1 MGNSTFF
8 ARNALRHRLASRKF
22 MEETTGSPN
31 KPKRPNPWVARALG
45 VVTML
50 CVFIPAL
57 FWKGGVLEGETVS
70 FMINYSD
77 DRTVLQKVFN
87 PLLND
92 FNMYQARELSYFFD
106 YLDTTFFLF
115 LLKRFDVTLFIPLS
129 AVVATILII
138 LVYRRGVRRTLP
150 GLDRVTAELL
160 LLPFLTCFAVIS
172 TMGFFYRSAKPLLA
186 PVLLAIMFQILHS
199 ARSRARGQIVEKR
212 WTLVTRQ
219 SLVAFVLLVLA
230 ALLDRQG
237 FFYVLLACALL
248 LVHFLITRKL
258 KDLLIASAAAA
269 IVAHLYNVV
278 IGPAIIW
285 AINGQRPDFTFQ
297 RIPMADLAGLPVHC
311 LKAARVLTA
320 NLAAMAGG
328 YYVVGYFVVA
338 LVTAWLIWGAIVFY
352 KESERGKR
360 WEHYRSGQSLAIVY
374 AAMVLAA
381 HVVMFGLMI
390 ARHPYVYDWVDHW
403 YWYYPLPFLVVAL
416 VGLAVLFNA
425 ALPRLRNRHVR
436 ILRIALV
443 LIALSNLLHLPAY
456 RKVMAS
462 ADWFGPVYT
471 LSENLKASIRNDYRH
486 PDLGGEFE
494 RFFVFHRQQRKA
506 PK

>member
-1 MGNSTFF
+1 
-8 ARNALRHRLASRKF
+8 
-22 MEETTGSPN
+22 MEETTVSPH

-50 CVFIPAL
+50 CVFIPAV

-70 FMINYSD
+70 FMINYAD

-92 FNMYQARELSYFFD
+92 FNMYQARELSYLFD
-106 YLDTTFFLF
+106 YLDTRLFLF

-160 LLPFLTCFAVIS
+160 LLPFLTCFVVIS

-186 PVLLAIMFQILHS
+186 PVLLAIVFHILRS
-199 ARSRARGQIVEKR
+199 AQSRTRGEFVEKR

-219 SLVAFVLLVLA
+219 SLVAFGLLVIA

-248 LVHFLITRKL
+248 LFHFLITRKL
-258 KDLLIASAAAA
+258 KDLLIASVGAA

-285 AINGQRPDFTFQ
+285 AVNGQRPDFTFQ
-297 RIPMADLAGLPVHC
+297 RIPMADLVSLPVHC
-311 LKAARVLTA
+311 LKAAQVLTA

-338 LVTAWLIWGAIVFY
+338 LVTAWLVWGAIVFY

-374 AAMVLAA
+374 AVIIVAA

-390 ARHPYVYDWVDHW
+390 ARHAYVYDWVDHW

-416 VGLAVLFNA
+416 LGLAVLFNA
-425 ALPRLRNRHVR
+425 ALPRLRDRQVR

-462 ADWFGPVYT
+462 GEWFGPVYT